1 MECLTLRELQTIACE
16 STGREIQDANTYK
29 DLEDWANR
37 LWGNG
42 EAMDRERDQEAER
55 RLKKHAN
62 LREEW
67 ESKFENLDM
76 QRAKSRKRKREEVE
90 MSP

>member
-1 MECLTLRELQTIACE
+1 MECLTLRELQTIAYE
-16 STGREIQDANTYK
+16 STGREIRDADTYK
-29 DLEDWANR
+29 GLDNWANR

-42 EAMDRERDQEAER
+42 WATSQERDETGER
-55 RLKKHAN
+55 RSKKHAS

-67 ESKFENLDM
+67 ASKFENLDM
-76 QRAKSRKRKREEVE
+76 QREKGRKRKQEDVE